1 MDASH
6 PRVALRDAP
15 LPVDELAVLW
25 VDARTDVRDPGLDA
39 SLARGYALARVDA
52 RTPLNPVIER
62 FAPRV
67 VCLELDAPDAL
78 GLRLVELV
86 RLEHPQLPVLLI
98 VAEHSEALA
107 LRALRLR
114 VHDLLFKPLAP
125 DELARA
131 IAAAVRPAPPAAP
144 PRASPQRVPR
154 PARQR
159 STRAALALIEAN
171 LHRRVSL
178 AECARACALSPCEFS
193 RRFREEH
200 GVNFSTHLLRL
211 RVERA
216 QALLAAAPRPV
227 SEVAFAVGFN
237 DLSYF
242 ARIFRRFVGVSAS
255 VWQAGHTAA
264 RSIRHAV
271 PQTNG

>member
-15 LPVDELAVLW
+15 LPVDDLAVLW
-25 VDARTDVRDPGLDA
+25 VDARADVRTPGAAAVLGQRCR
-39 SLARGYALARVDA
+39 LAQVDA
-52 RTPLNPVIER
+52 RAPINPAIGRV
-62 FAPRV
+62 APDV
-67 VCLELDAPDAL
+67 VCFELDGRDEL

-86 RLEHPQLPVLLI
+86 RLEHPQLPVLL
-98 VAEHSEALA
+98 VAAAPSEALA

-114 VHDLLFKPLAP
+114 VHDLLFTPLTP
-125 DELARA
+125 DGLAGA
-131 IAAAVRPAPPAAP
+131 IAAAARQAPAVRAPCAP
-144 PRASPQRVPR
+144 IRGV
-154 PARQR
+154 ARQR

-178 AECARACALSPCEFS
+178 AECARVCALSPCEFS

-200 GVNFSTHLLRL
+200 GLNFSSCLLRL

-216 QALLAAAPRPV
+216 QALLAEAPRRV

-255 VWQAGHTAA
+255 AWQAV
-264 RSIRHAV
+264 HAV
-271 PQTNG
+271 PQPNG